1 MPCLGSAP
9 LLPAVRGLRRARQ
22 VLTQIINVVNLA
34 AVVLSEV
41 MYQYDISGSGTYAPY
56 FTAAS
61 FVIIITML
69 LLVWYADTNKQTLR
83 PPSFG

>member
-1 MPCLGSAP
+1 
-9 LLPAVRGLRRARQ
+9 
-22 VLTQIINVVNLA
+22 
-34 AVVLSEV
+34 